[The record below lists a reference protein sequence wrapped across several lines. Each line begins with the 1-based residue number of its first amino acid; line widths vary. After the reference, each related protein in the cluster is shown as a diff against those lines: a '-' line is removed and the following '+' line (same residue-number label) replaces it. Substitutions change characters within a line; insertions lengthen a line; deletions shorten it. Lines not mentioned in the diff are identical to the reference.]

1 MSNMA
6 TEFPVIS
13 GANITADLLPAVQFC
28 TEMLNIPVTAVGILE
43 IAANPVSIFM
53 DSRAVAVRHITE
65 QLYHIRTSHQSRFR
79 LDAYTLMQETSRL
92 DWCHESSFFYESVLE
107 QECRYLVPVPLSEMN
122 AFQDLLTPLIFW
134 KSWGFQFRH
143 TASLGVALLL
153 ATLARLAM
161 IDERLRKQ
169 IFPLMQIISETLA
182 WQLGPV
188 LYCRIQEII
197 RLEEKNASPN

>member
-1 MSNMA
+1 MSSIT

-13 GANITADLLPAVQFC
+13 EENITTDLLPAVQFC
-28 TEMLNIPVTAVGILE
+28 AGMLNIPVTAVGILE
-43 IAANPVSIFM
+43 IVANPVSVFM
-53 DSRAVAVRHITE
+53 DSRAATVRYITE
-65 QLYHIRTSHQSRFR
+65 RLYHIRTSHQSRFR

-92 DWCHESSFFYESVLE
+92 DWCHENSFFYESVLE

-122 AFQDLLTPLIFW
+122 AFQDLLAPLIFW

-161 IDERLRKQ
+161 IDTRLRKH
-169 IFPLMQIISETLA
+169 IFSLMQIISETSA

-188 LYCRIQEII
+188 LYCRIHEII
-197 RLEEKNASPN
+197 RLEGKEC